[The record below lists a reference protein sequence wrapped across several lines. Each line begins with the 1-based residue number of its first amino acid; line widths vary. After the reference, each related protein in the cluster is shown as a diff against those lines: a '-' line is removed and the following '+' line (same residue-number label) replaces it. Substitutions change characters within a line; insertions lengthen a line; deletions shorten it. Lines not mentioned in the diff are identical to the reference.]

1 MILLIWPLLKWMM
14 AKAGASFAPSHSA
27 VSQRQDVTIVRSTA
41 VLIDLKIAS
50 FAELSSEIADTVMST

>member
-1 MILLIWPLLKWMM
+1 MT
-14 AKAGASFAPSHSA
+14 AKAGASFAPSPSA
-27 VSQRQDVTIVRSTA
+27 VCQRLGVTTVRSTA

>member
-1 MILLIWPLLKWMM
+1 MILLIWVLLNWMT
-14 AKAGASFAPSHSA
+14 AKAGASFAPSPSA
-27 VSQRQDVTIVRSTA
+27 ACQRLGVTTVRSTA